1 MQTFADNW
9 PQYEHRICCRHLYN
23 NLRKNH
29 PGVLIREFFWKAA
42 KATYLQEYERIM
54 DELKEIDK
62 GAYNWLQDHSTT
74 IWSRHMFRGDAMSDT
89 VLNNM
94 CESFN
99 SRILKFRGKPI
110 ISMVIYLHS
119 LVNSHFNC
127 NLIM

>member
-29 PGVLIREFFWKAA
+29 PGVLIREFFWKAV

-74 IWSRHMFRGDAMSDT
+74 I
-89 VLNNM
+89 
-94 CESFN
+94 
-99 SRILKFRGKPI
+99 
-110 ISMVIYLHS
+110 
-119 LVNSHFNC
+119 
-127 NLIM
+127 